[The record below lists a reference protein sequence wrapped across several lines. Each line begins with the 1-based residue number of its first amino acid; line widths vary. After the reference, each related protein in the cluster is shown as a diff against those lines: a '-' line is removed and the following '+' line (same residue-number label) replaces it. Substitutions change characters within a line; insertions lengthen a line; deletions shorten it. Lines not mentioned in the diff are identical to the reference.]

1 MINLLKKSLEL
12 FELEDNKKV
21 NIIDS
26 YIGSILLT
34 YKKYNESD
42 KNIVLYASNAY
53 EANRLFEGVSSFVD
67 KDKIVLLP
75 SNELIR
81 VDYISESK
89 ELKSEFIYGLYKI
102 RHEKHLVIIATTS
115 NVFRFLPRVELFD
128 DSFISLKVGDKI
140 NLTELKDKLIRLGY
154 IRVSKID
161 QSLEFAFRGGVIDV
175 FSLNYDDPIRIEL
188 FDDEVESIRKFKIDT
203 QLSFEKMDECLFIP
217 ATVNLLSNDEL
228 NKAKNKILFQLEN
241 DLKNISEEDKDILK
255 GNVEESLEEILNGDI
270 SNKNYKYYGFLQN
283 IHASLADYLD
293 DSVVILSSVD
303 DFFNSKNQL
312 IKESNDFLFELQTS
326 FSSISRLEYFNAR
339 ATIFPKKA
347 EVVRLNQF
355 FLSDN
360 DLSVPLRP
368 IQDFKGNDKNA
379 RMILEFYL
387 NNSSKILVLYKSQEE
402 KEKIV
407 NVLDTLQATYSLTEG
422 HELNFDTDVSLSRS
436 MINLSFEFS
445 GKNIVVISSETLLG
459 EKSKFLAYSTK
470 FKEGK
475 IIESLE
481 ELEPGDFVVHEKYG
495 IGKFSKIET
504 IEVEGKHNDYI
515 EILYA
520 NNDKLYIPL
529 YQFNLI
535 RKYVGKEGTV
545 PKLNHLGTKA
555 WEKTKKKI
563 KERIND
569 LADRLLELYQ
579 SRAKIEGFAFEKDD
593 DIQKSFEISFH
604 HDLTED
610 QSRCVEEIKKDMEKP
625 IPMDRLLCGDVGFG
639 KTEVALEVAM
649 KAILSGKQVCFLC
662 PTTLLAMQHFKV
674 AKERFKDFPV
684 RIEVL
689 TRMNTKTNEHDILE
703 SLKQGR
709 VDLLIGTHKVLS
721 RSILFKDLG
730 LLIIDEEQRFGV
742 EQKEKIKERYKNID
756 VLTLSAT
763 PIPRTLQSSLVG
775 LKSIST
781 IETAPKGRIPI
792 QTYVINYDEK
802 VIKEIIQRE
811 LGRKGQVYYL
821 YNDISELGKKA
832 LMIQNLVT
840 EAKIGII
847 HAKMNKNDI
856 DEIMTEFY
864 EHKIDILLAT
874 TIIEN
879 GIDVPNANLLL
890 VENADRF
897 GLAQLYQIKGR
908 VGRGDRMAFA
918 YLMIKKNRKMTDEA
932 KKRLKAIQ
940 DFTELGS
947 GYKIAQRDL
956 LIRGA
961 GDILGPEQAG
971 FVDSVGI
978 DMYIRLLNDAIKE
991 KRGETVEEFKNI
1003 KSLNTIDGYIPE
1015 EFAKVD
1021 EKLEIYQKILE
1032 VNSITMLNEL
1042 KNTIKDQYGKLPKSV
1057 ASLFVKRAVDIYLSE
1072 EEFKS
1077 YNEYPR
1083 YIKIVLDDKFSSL
1096 SGIGTSLFTA
1106 LIRFTNKIK
1115 LSYRDKLINIEIEK
1129 KEDWVITLIE
1139 VLKIIHKVYLSQ
1151 RKAKFVD
1158 EDR

>member
-1 MINLLKKSLEL
+1 MINLLQKALDL
-12 FELEDNKKV
+12 FELEDSKKV
-21 NIIDS
+21 NVVDS
-26 YIGSILLT
+26 YIGSILLA
-34 YKKYNESD
+34 YKKYNEND
-42 KNIVLYASNAY
+42 RNLVLYASNSY
-53 EANRLFEGVSSFVD
+53 EANRLFEGLSSFVD

-89 ELKSEFIYGLYKI
+89 ELKSELIYGLYKI

-115 NVFRFLPRVELFD
+115 NVIRFLPKVELFD
-128 DSFISLKVGDKI
+128 DSFISVKVGDKI
-140 NLTELKDKLIRLGY
+140 DLNELKNKLMKLGY

-203 QLSFEKMDECLFIP
+203 QLSFEKMEECLFIP
-217 ATVNLLSNDEL
+217 ATVNLLSEDEL
-228 NKAKNKILFQLEN
+228 LKAKNKINYQLEN

-255 GNVEESLEEILNGDI
+255 GNVEESLEEILKGDI
-270 SNKNYKYYGFLQN
+270 SNKNYKYYGFLQD
-283 IHASLADYLD
+283 IHASLSDYLEN
-293 DSVVILSSVD
+293 STVILTSID
-303 DFFNSKNQL
+303 DFSNAKNQL
-312 IKESNDFLFELQTS
+312 IKESNDFLIELQS
-326 FSSISRLEYFNAR
+326 SLSSISRLEYFNDR
-339 ATIFPKKA
+339 ATIFPKGSEIIK
-347 EVVRLNQF
+347 LNQF
-355 FLSDN
+355 FLNEN
-360 DLSVPLRP
+360 DLSIPLRQ
-368 IQDFKGNDKNA
+368 IQEFKGKDKNA

-387 NNSSKILVLYKSQEE
+387 NNSKILILYKSDEE
-402 KEKIV
+402 KEKII
-407 NVLDTLQATYSLTEG
+407 NVLDRLEASYSLTEA
-422 HELNFDTDVSLSRS
+422 HEINLDTSVSLSRS

-445 GKNIVVISSETLLG
+445 GENIVVISSETLLG
-459 EKSKFLAYSTK
+459 EKSKFLTYSTK

-504 IEVEGKHNDYI
+504 IELEGKHNDYI

-535 RKYVGKEGTV
+535 RKYVGKEGAV

-563 KERIND
+563 KDRIND

-593 DIQKSFEISFH
+593 EIQKSFEISFR

-610 QSRCVEEIKKDMEKP
+610 QSRCVEEIKRDMERP

-662 PTTLLAMQHFKV
+662 PTTLLAIQHYKV

-721 RSILFKDLG
+721 QSILFKDLG

-832 LMIQNLVT
+832 LMIQDLVP

-847 HAKMNKNDI
+847 HAKMNKEDI
-856 DEIMTEFY
+856 DEIMSEFY
-864 EHKIDILLAT
+864 EHKLDILLAT

-978 DMYIRLLNDAIKE
+978 DMYIRLLNDALKE
-991 KRGETVEEFKNI
+991 KRGEAIEEVKNI

-1015 EFAKVD
+1015 KFAKID
-1021 EKLEIYQKILE
+1021 EKLEIYQKILQ
-1032 VNSITMLNEL
+1032 VNSILMLNEL
-1042 KNTIKDQYGKLPKSV
+1042 KNSIKDQYGKLPRSV

-1083 YIKIVLDDKFSSL
+1083 YIKIVLDDKFSSIN
-1096 SGIGTSLFTA
+1096 GIGTSLFTA
-1106 LIRFTNKIK
+1106 LIRYTNKIK

-1139 VLKIIHKVYLSQ
+1139 VLKIVHKVYLSQ
-1151 RKAKFVD
+1151 RKAKIVD
-1158 EDR
+1158 ENR

>member
-1 MINLLKKSLEL
+1 MVNLLDKALKL
-12 FELEDNKKV
+12 FDIENQKNV
-21 NIIDS
+21 NVVDS
-26 YIGSILLT
+26 FIGTILLT
-34 YKKYNESD
+34 FKKYNQSE
-42 KNIVLYASNAY
+42 KNIVLYAHNSY
-53 EANRLFEGVSSFVD
+53 EANNLYEAIASFVP
-67 KDKIVLLP
+67 KDNIVLFP
-75 SNELIR
+75 SSELIR

-89 ELKSEFIYGLYKI
+89 ELRSELIYGLYKI
-102 RHEKHLVIIATTS
+102 RNEKHLVIIATTS
-115 NVFRFLPRVELFD
+115 NLYRFYPTLELFD
-128 DSFISLKVGDKI
+128 NSFISLKVGDTI
-140 NLTELKDKLIRLGY
+140 NVEEFKNKLIKLGY
-154 IRVSKID
+154 TRVSKID

-188 FDDEVESIRKFKIDT
+188 FDDEIESIRKFKIDT
-203 QLSFEKMDECLFIP
+203 QLSFEKMEECLFIP
-217 ATVNLLSNDEL
+217 ATINLLSDNEL
-228 NKAKNKILFQLEN
+228 HKASNKINFQLQA
-241 DLKNISEEDKDILK
+241 DLKNVNEEEKDILK
-255 GNVEESLEEILNGDI
+255 GNVQESVEEILKGDI
-270 SNKNYKYYGFLQN
+270 SNKNYKYYGFLQD
-283 IHASLADYLD
+283 IHASLSDYFD
-293 DSVVILSSVD
+293 NSTIILTSID
-303 DFFNSKNQL
+303 DFNNSKNQL
-312 IKESNDFLFELQTS
+312 FNEAHDFLIELQTS
-326 FSSISRLEYFNAR
+326 LNSISHLEYFNER
-339 ATIFPKKA
+339 ATLYPKNNELIK
-347 EVVRLNQF
+347 LNQF
-355 FLSDN
+355 YLNESDV
-360 DLSVPLRP
+360 SIPLRP
-368 IQDFKGNDKNA
+368 IQEFKGKDKTA
-379 RMILEFYL
+379 RLILEFYL
-387 NNSSKILVLYKSQEE
+387 SSGAKILILYKDETE
-402 KEKIV
+402 KNKLIE
-407 NVLDTLQATYSLTEG
+407 VLNSLDEPYSLTEG
-422 HELNFDTDVSLSRS
+422 HNLDEETRVSLCRS
-436 MINLSFEFS
+436 MLNLSFEFS
-445 GKNIVVISSETLLG
+445 GENVVLISSEALLG
-459 EKSKFLAYSTK
+459 TKSKFLTYTTK

-504 IEVEGKHNDYI
+504 IELEGKHNDYI

-535 RKYVGKEGTV
+535 RKYVGKEGSV
-545 PKLNHLGTKA
+545 PKLNHLGTKT

-569 LADRLLELYQ
+569 LADRLLNLYQ
-579 SRAKIEGFAFEKDD
+579 DRAKIEGFAFEKDD

-604 HDLTED
+604 HDLTPD
-610 QSRCVEEIKKDMEKP
+610 QARCVEEIKKDMEKP
-625 IPMDRLLCGDVGFG
+625 TPMDRLLCGDVGFG

-662 PTTLLAMQHFKV
+662 PTTLLAMQHYKV
-674 AKERFKDFPV
+674 AIERFKDFPV

-689 TRMNTKTNEHDILE
+689 TRMNSKANEHDILE

-721 RSILFKDLG
+721 QSIVFKDLG
-730 LLIIDEEQRFGV
+730 LLMIDEEQRFGV

-821 YNDISELGKKA
+821 YNDIALLGKKA
-832 LMIQNLVT
+832 LILQQLVP
-840 EAKIGII
+840 EARIGVI
-847 HAKMNKNDI
+847 HAKMNKDDI
-856 DEIMTEFY
+856 DDIMSEFY
-864 EHKIDILLAT
+864 EHKIDILIAT

-918 YLMIKKNRKMTDEA
+918 YLMIKKNHKMTEEA

-978 DMYIRLLNDAIKE
+978 DMYIRLLNDTLKE
-991 KRGETVEEFKNI
+991 KRGESIEEVKNI
-1003 KSLNTIDGYIPE
+1003 KSLNSIDGYIPE
-1015 EFAKVD
+1015 KFAKID
-1021 EKLEIYQKILE
+1021 EKLELYQKILQ
-1032 VNSITMLNEL
+1032 VNSIGMLNNL
-1042 KNTIKDQYGKLPKSV
+1042 RASIKDQYGKLPKSV
-1057 ASLFVKRAVDIYLSE
+1057 ASLFIKRAVDIYLSE

-1077 YNEYPR
+1077 YDEYPR
-1083 YIKIVLDDKFSSL
+1083 YVKIVLTDKFSSIN
-1096 SGIGTSLFTA
+1096 GIGTSLFTA
-1106 LIRFTNKIK
+1106 LIKYVNKLK
-1115 LSYRDKLINIEIEK
+1115 LSYREKLINIEIEK

-1139 VLKIIHKVYLSQ
+1139 VLKIIHSVYVSQ
-1151 RKAKFVD
+1151 RKAKFVN
-1158 EDR
+1158 ED